1 MRQCLDLERLA
12 CNLGEVEETCVLRA
26 EWENLNPYLRGHL
39 LPRLERGDWPALQE
53 IDFDAFDAE
62 DPDALLEYFSLRE
75 NYQAR
80 LARVHRE
87 LNCLAPVCVKTRVFL

>member
-1 MRQCLDLERLA
+1 MRQHLDLERLA

-39 LPRLERGDWPALQE
+39 LPRLERGEWPALQE
-53 IDFDAFDAE
+53 INFDAFDAE
-62 DPDALLEYFSLRE
+62 DPDALLEYFSLKE
-75 NYQAR
+75 NYQGR

-87 LNCLAPVCVKTRVFL
+87 LNCLAPVCVRTRVFL